1 MWITHFSDADKRT
14 GLPSIGY
21 KLSGCLDLTGTA
33 GDAVKTELRPQQP
46 TCVIG
51 VGGTYLSLHDLAA
64 SIDTHAH
71 TGLESLHASI

>member
-1 MWITHFSDADKRT
+1 MWITHFSDADKCT
-14 GLPSIGY
+14 GLRGIGY
-21 KLSGCLDLTGTA
+21 RSSECLDLTGTA
-33 GDAVKTELRPQQP
+33 GDAMKTELRPKQSAR
-46 TCVIG
+46 ILG